1 LHSIFEN
8 DAYFRET
15 QKPLFLTRQIRKLL
29 TGLAVP
35 QEYCC
40 LELEQMAEPLKVIL
54 SIKGN
59 TFTKDVTDSHLFLGY
74 KPLIIGFYS
83 SEPDGRL
90 LMDDYV
96 CLSFVQRN
104 FNSNS
109 TWKGFQTDSS
119 AVAKLTLKKKI
130 ETEVNGRHVCLYQ
143 GCNGV
148 HSFLSPLYQTAN
160 NVLEKFRNRQVG
172 NISLNGNL
180 YDQVRIAYSI
190 PRKISIITVS
200 DGSLINMFP
209 TDLHGSIDSSIYAG
223 SLRIGGRANFQ
234 VESLTNVV
242 ISDVD
247 ASTYKQTYALGKNHM
262 NDLQNKDLFTLH
274 QKRSS
279 TFNFP
284 LPASALRYRELTR
297 IGSCDHGIHR
307 IHFYKIINDEV
318 LSNSSSTLAHIQ
330 QYYAQWRINH
340 GLKTKLYFR

>member
-15 QKPLFLTRQIRKLL
+15 QKPLFLKRQIRKLL
-29 TGLAVP
+29 TGLSVP

-54 SIKGN
+54 STKGN
-59 TFTKDVTDSHLFLGY
+59 AFTKDVTDSHLFLGY
-74 KPLIIGFYS
+74 KPLIIGFYW
-83 SEPDGRL
+83 SEHDGRF
-90 LMDDYV
+90 LMDDDV

-109 TWKGFQTDSS
+109 SWNGFQTDSA

-130 ETEVNGRHVCLYQ
+130 ETEVNGRHVCLYE

-148 HSFLSPLYQTAN
+148 HSFLSPLHQAAN
-160 NVLEKFRNRQVG
+160 NVLEKFRNRPAG

-180 YDQVRIAYSI
+180 FDQVRIAYSI
-190 PRKISIITVS
+190 PRKICIITVS

-209 TDLHGSIDSSIYAG
+209 TDLHGPIDKSFYAG
-223 SLRIGGRANFQ
+223 SLRIGGRANEQ
-234 VESLTNVV
+234 VESLTKVV
-242 ISDVD
+242 ISDID
-247 ASTYKQTYALGKNHM
+247 ASAYKQTYTLGKNHM
-262 NDLQNKDLFTLH
+262 NDLQNKDGFTLH

-297 IGSCDHGIHR
+297 INSCDHGIHR
-307 IHFYKIINDEV
+307 IHFYQIVNDEV

-330 QYYAQWRINH
+330 QYYAQWRIDR
-340 GLKTKLYFR
+340 GLETKLYFR